1 MLRLT
6 PLARHCALVSAVLL
20 PNLAQAQ
27 TPPAQDA
34 PIERLPTVQVQAAR
48 VQQVDDVDLPASITT
63 VWLDDTA
70 NGALAQLSE
79 ALSGIPGVVARER
92 QNYAQDTQLSIRGFG
107 ARSTFGVRGVRV
119 LVDGVPAS
127 MPDGQGQLSHASL
140 LSAQRVEVLRGPF
153 SALYGNSSGGVVQV
167 WSADGAEGDPWRLRV
182 DTGSDNTLSTGAQLR
197 GQQGPVR
204 YNVAANHFS
213 TDGWREHSRARR
225 ESVNARLGT
234 DVGGGQLDLV
244 LNYFDAPDAQDP
256 LGLTRAQVRE
266 NPRQATAVATQY
278 NTRKSVRQAQAG
290 LVFTRT
296 EGAHTWR
303 AMGYAGQRSVEQF
316 LAIPPGPQAN
326 PLHAGGVID
335 LDGGYGGVDAR
346 WAWHGEWAGRP
357 LDLVVGANA
366 DRQRQ
371 DRTGYENFVGDQV
384 GIKGR
389 QRRDQR
395 DQVENV
401 DQFAQAWWQW
411 APRWS
416 LLLGVRHSTV
426 RFRSADHYITA
437 TNPDDSG
444 ARRYQATTPVAGVV
458 FRASD
463 AWRLYASA
471 GRGFETPTFN
481 ELGYRADG
489 QGGLALD
496 LAAARSRNLEVGSKW
511 QAQSGARLETALFRA
526 DTDDELAVASNTN
539 GRSTYRN
546 IGQTR
551 RQGVEASYVQPLGAQ
566 VDLSLAYTYIE
577 AIVRDAYALCASTGC
592 AVPGTV
598 VAAGSRLPGVPR
610 QQWNARLQYRP
621 GPWQW
626 AAEVVASSD
635 TVVNDLATDSAPG
648 YALLNLKAAREWRT
662 AQGNLRAFAR
672 VDNALD
678 QRYIGSVIVNDGNQ
692 RFFEP
697 GPDRRYSVGLQWQWG
712 P

>member
-6 PLARHCALVSAVLL
+6 PLARHCALASAVLL
-20 PNLAQAQ
+20 PSLAQAQ
-27 TPPAQDA
+27 NTPAPPA
-34 PIERLPTVQVQAAR
+34 PVERLPTVQVQAAR
-48 VQQVDDVDLPASITT
+48 VAQVADIDLPASLTT
-63 VWLDDTA
+63 VWVDEDRT
-70 NGALAQLSE
+70 GPLAQLSE
-79 ALSGIPGVVARER
+79 ALNGIPGVVARDR

-119 LVDGVPAS
+119 LVDGVPAT

-182 DTGSDNTLSTGAQLR
+182 DTGSDNTVSAGAQLR
-197 GQQGPVR
+197 GVQGPIR
-204 YNVAANHFS
+204 YNVAANHFH
-213 TDGWREHSRARR
+213 TDGWRDHSQARR

-296 EGAHTWR
+296 EGAQTWR
-303 AMGYAGQRSVEQF
+303 AMGYAGQRSVEQY
-316 LAIPPGPQAN
+316 LAIPPGPQIN
-326 PLHAGGVID
+326 SPLHAGGVID
-335 LDGGYGGVDAR
+335 LDGAYGGVDAR
-346 WAWHGEWAGRP
+346 WAWRGDWAGRP
-357 LDLVVGANA
+357 LDVVIGANA
-366 DRQRQ
+366 DRQQQ
-371 DRTGYENFVGDQV
+371 DRNGYENFVGDQV

-389 QRRDQR
+389 LRRDQSDR
-395 DQVENV
+395 VENV

-426 RFRSADHYITA
+426 RFRSNDHYITA
-437 TNPDDSG
+437 GNPDDSG
-444 ARRYQATTPVAGVV
+444 SRRYEATTPVAGVV

-489 QGGLALD
+489 QAGLALD
-496 LAAARSRNLEVGSKW
+496 LSAARSRNLEVGSKW
-511 QAQSGARLETALFRA
+511 QGQRGAQVEAALFRA
-526 DTDDELAVASNTN
+526 DTDDELAVASNSG

-546 IGQTR
+546 IGRTR
-551 RQGVEASYVQPLGAQ
+551 RQGAEASVVQPLGAQ
-566 VDLSLAYTYIE
+566 ADLSLAYTWIE
-577 AIVRDAYALCASTGC
+577 ATVRDPYALCAATGC
-592 AVPGTV
+592 NT

-610 QQWNARLQYRP
+610 QQWNARVQYRP

-648 YALLNLKAAREWRT
+648 YALLNLELSRRWTT
-662 AQGNLRAFAR
+662 AQGTLRAFAR
-672 VDNALD
+672 IDNALD

-697 GPDRRYSVGLQWQWG
+697 GPDRRYNVGLQWQWA

>member
-6 PLARHCALVSAVLL
+6 PLARHCALASAVLL
-20 PNLAQAQ
+20 PSLAQAQ
-27 TPPAQDA
+27 NTPAPAA

-48 VQQVDDVDLPASITT
+48 VAQVADIDLPASLTT
-63 VWLDDTA
+63 VWVDEDRT
-70 NGALAQLSE
+70 GPLAQLSE
-79 ALSGIPGVVARER
+79 ALNGIPGVVARDR

-119 LVDGVPAS
+119 LVDGVPAT

-167 WSADGAEGDPWRLRV
+167 WSADGAEGDPWRLRL
-182 DTGSDNTLSTGAQLR
+182 DTGSDNTVSAGAQLR
-197 GQQGPVR
+197 GVQGPIR
-204 YNVAANHFS
+204 YNVAANHFR
-213 TDGWREHSRARR
+213 TDGWRDHSQARR

-234 DVGGGQLDLV
+234 EVGGGQLDLV

-296 EGAHTWR
+296 KGAQTWR
-303 AMGYAGQRSVEQF
+303 AMGYAGQRSVEQY

-335 LDGGYGGVDAR
+335 LDGDYGGLDAR
-346 WAWHGEWAGRP
+346 WAWHGDWAGRP
-357 LDLVVGANA
+357 LDVVIGANA
-366 DRQRQ
+366 DRQQQ
-371 DRTGYENFVGDQV
+371 DRRGYENFVGDQV
-384 GIKGR
+384 GIKGSL
-389 QRRDQR
+389 RRNQSDR
-395 DQVENV
+395 VENV

-426 RFRSADHYITA
+426 RFRSNDHYIT
-437 TNPDDSG
+437 TGNPDDSG
-444 ARRYQATTPVAGVV
+444 SRRYEATTPVAGVV

-489 QGGLALD
+489 QAGLALD
-496 LAAARSRNLEVGSKW
+496 LSAARSRNLEVGSKW
-511 QAQSGARLETALFRA
+511 HGQSGVQVEAALFRA
-526 DTDDELAVASNTN
+526 DTDDELAVASNSG

-546 IGQTR
+546 IGRTR
-551 RQGVEASYVQPLGAQ
+551 RQGAEASVVQPLGAQ
-566 VDLSLAYTYIE
+566 ADLTLVYTWIE
-577 AIVRDAYALCASTGC
+577 ATVRDPYALCAATGC
-592 AVPGTV
+592 NT
-598 VAAGSRLPGVPR
+598 VAAGSRLPGVPS
-610 QQWNARLQYRP
+610 QQWNARVQYRP
-621 GPWQW
+621 GAWQW

-635 TVVNDLATDSAPG
+635 TVVNDLATERAPG
-648 YALLNLKAAREWRT
+648 YALLNLEMSRRWTT
-662 AQGNLRAFAR
+662 AQGTLRAFAR
-672 VDNALD
+672 IDNALD

-697 GPDRRYSVGLQWQWG
+697 GPDRRYNVGLQWQWA

>member
-1 MLRLT
+1 MRRFT
-6 PLARHCALVSAVLL
+6 PSARHFALFSAALL

-27 TPPAQDA
+27 NTSPDPVPAQ
-34 PIERLPTVQVQAAR
+34 RLPTVQVQAAR
-48 VQQVDDVDLPASITT
+48 VQQVADVDLPASLST
-63 VWLDDTA
+63 VWIDDA
-70 NGALAQLSE
+70 AAGPQVQIADALG
-79 ALSGIPGVVARER
+79 GIPGVVARDR

-119 LVDGVPAS
+119 LVDGVPAT

-140 LSAQRVEVLRGPF
+140 LGAQRVEVLRGPF

-167 WSADGAEGDPWRLRV
+167 WSADGAPGDPWRVRL
-182 DTGSDNTLSTGAQLR
+182 DTGSDATLSIGAQLR

-204 YNVAANHFS
+204 YNVAANHFR
-213 TDGWREHSRARR
+213 TDGWRDHSRARR

-234 DVGGGQLDLV
+234 EVAGGELALV
-244 LNYFDAPDAQDP
+244 LNYLDAPDAQDP
-256 LGLTRAQVRE
+256 LGLTRAQVRA

-278 NTRKSVRQAQAG
+278 NTRKSARQAQAG
-290 LVFTRT
+290 LVFSRT

-303 AMGYAGQRSVEQF
+303 AMGYAGQRSVEQY

-346 WAWHGEWAGRP
+346 WAWHGDWAGRP
-357 LDLVVGANA
+357 LDVVIGANA

-371 DRTGYENFVGDQV
+371 DRRGYENFVGDTL

-389 QRRDQR
+389 LRRDQADR
-395 DQVENV
+395 VENV
-401 DQFAQAWWQW
+401 DQFTQAWWQW

-426 RFRSADHYITA
+426 RFRSNDHYITA

-444 ARRYQATTPVAGVV
+444 SRRYDATTPVAGVV
-458 FRASD
+458 FRASE

-489 QGGLALD
+489 QAGLALD
-496 LAAARSRNLEVGSKW
+496 LSAARSRNLEVGAKW
-511 QAQSGARLETALFRA
+511 HAQSGAQLETALFRA
-526 DTDDELAVASNTN
+526 DTDDELAVASNTG
-539 GRSTYRN
+539 GRATYRN
-546 IGQTR
+546 IGRTR

-566 VDLSLAYTYIE
+566 ADLALAYTWID
-577 AIVRDAYALCASTGC
+577 ATVRDPYALA
-592 AVPGTV
+592 AGT
-598 VAAGSRLPGVPR
+598 VAAGSRLPGVPQ

-635 TVVNDLATDSAPG
+635 TVVNDLATERAPG
-648 YALLNLKAAREWRT
+648 YALLNLEASRRWQR
-662 AQGNLRAFAR
+662 AQGTLRAFAR
-672 VDNALD
+672 IDNVLD

-697 GPDRRYSVGLQWQWG
+697 GPDRRYSVGLQWQWA